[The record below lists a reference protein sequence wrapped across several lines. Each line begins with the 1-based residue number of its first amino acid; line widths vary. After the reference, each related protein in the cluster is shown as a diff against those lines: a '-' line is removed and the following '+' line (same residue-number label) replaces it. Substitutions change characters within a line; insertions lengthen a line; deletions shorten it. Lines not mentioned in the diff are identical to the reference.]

1 MKYQLVTT
9 EATVYARYLVAIEDD
24 QNEQDA
30 VEAVF
35 MGEVDQ
41 FDDEFSCE
49 DLVDNETVTDEE
61 ILRLM
66 KWTHMGDWSLK
77 TIKEMT
83 HVAERD
89 PV

>member
-24 QNEQDA
+24 QDEQDA

-41 FDDEFSCE
+41 FDDEFGCE
-49 DLVDNETVTDEE
+49 DLVDNETVDDEE

-83 HVAERD
+83 HVAQRD

>member
-49 DLVDNETVTDEE
+49 DLVDNETITDEE
-61 ILRLM
+61 IQRLV
-66 KWTHMGDWSLK
+66 KWTHMEDWSLSQ
-77 TIKEMT
+77 IKEMT

>member
-24 QNEQDA
+24 QDEQDA

-41 FDDEFSCE
+41 FDDEFGCE
-49 DLVDNETVTDEE
+49 DLVDNETVDDEE

-77 TIKEMT
+77 AIKETT
-83 HVAERD
+83 HVAQRD

>member
-24 QNEQDA
+24 QDEQDA

-41 FDDEFSCE
+41 FDDEFGCE
-49 DLVDNETVTDEE
+49 DLINN
-61 ILRLM
+61 
-66 KWTHMGDWSLK
+66 
-77 TIKEMT
+77 
-83 HVAERD
+83 
-89 PV
+89 

>member
-24 QNEQDA
+24 QDEQDA

-41 FDDEFSCE
+41 LDDEFGCE
-49 DLVDNETVTDEE
+49 DLVDNETVDDEE
-61 ILRLM
+61 ILRLA
-66 KWTHMGDWSLK
+66 KWTHMDGWSLAA
-77 TIKEMT
+77 IKETT
-83 HVAERD
+83 HVAQRD

>member
-24 QNEQDA
+24 QDEQDA

-41 FDDEFSCE
+41 FDDEFGCE

-61 ILRLM
+61 IQRLV
-66 KWTHMGDWSLK
+66 KWTHMEDWSLSQ
-77 TIKEMT
+77 IKEMT

>member
-24 QNEQDA
+24 QDEQDA

-41 FDDEFSCE
+41 LDDEFGCE

-61 ILRLM
+61 IQRLV
-66 KWTHMGDWSLK
+66 KWTHMEDWSLSQ
-77 TIKEMT
+77 IKEMT

>member
-41 FDDEFSCE
+41 FDDEYGCE
-49 DLVDNETVTDEE
+49 DLVDNETLTDEE
-61 ILRLM
+61 ILRLA
-66 KWTHMGDWSLK
+66 KWTHMGDWSLA

-83 HVAERD
+83 HVAQRD
-89 PV
+89 PE

>member
-41 FDDEFSCE
+41 FDDEFGCE
-49 DLVDNETVTDEE
+49 DLVDNETVDDEE

-83 HVAERD
+83 HIAARD

>member
-41 FDDEFSCE
+41 FDDEFGCE

-61 ILRLM
+61 ILQLM

-83 HVAERD
+83 HVAQRD

>member
-41 FDDEFSCE
+41 FDDEFGCE

-83 HVAERD
+83 HVAQRD

>member
-24 QNEQDA
+24 QDEQDA

-41 FDDEFSCE
+41 FDDEFGCE

-61 ILRLM
+61 IQRLV
-66 KWTHMGDWSLK
+66 KWTHMENFSLAQ
-77 TIKEMT
+77 IKEMT
-83 HVAERD
+83 TVAPRD

>member
-24 QNEQDA
+24 QDEQAA

-41 FDDEFSCE
+41 FDDEFGCE
-49 DLVDNETVTDEE
+49 DLVDNETITDEE
-61 ILRLM
+61 IQRLV
-66 KWTHMGDWSLK
+66 KWTHMEDWSLSQ
-77 TIKEMT
+77 IKEMT

>member
-24 QNEQDA
+24 QDEQDA

-41 FDDEFSCE
+41 FDDEFGCE

-61 ILRLM
+61 ILQLM
-66 KWTHMGDWSLK
+66 KWTHMSDWSLK

>member
-9 EATVYARYLVAIEDD
+9 ESTVYARYLVAIEDD

-49 DLVDNETVTDEE
+49 DLVDNETLTDEE

>member
-49 DLVDNETVTDEE
+49 DLVDNEALTDEE

-66 KWTHMGDWSLK
+66 KWTHMGDWSLSQ
-77 TIKEMT
+77 IKEMAV
-83 HVAERD
+83 VAPRD

>member
-41 FDDEFSCE
+41 FDDEFGCE
-49 DLVDNETVTDEE
+49 DLVDNETVDDEE

>member
-1 MKYQLVTT
+1 VKYQLVTT

-24 QNEQDA
+24 QDEQDA

-41 FDDEFSCE
+41 FDDEFGCE

-61 ILRLM
+61 ILQLM

>member
-24 QNEQDA
+24 QDEQDA

-49 DLVDNETVTDEE
+49 DLVDNETLTDEE

-66 KWTHMGDWSLK
+66 KWTHMGDWSLSQ
-77 TIKEMT
+77 IKEMAV
-83 HVAERD
+83 VAERD

>member
-24 QNEQDA
+24 QDEQDA

-49 DLVDNETVTDEE
+49 DLVDNETLTDEE
-61 ILRLM
+61 ILRLAR
-66 KWTHMGDWSLK
+66 WTHMDGWSVN
-77 TIKEMT
+77 TIKEAT
-83 HVAERD
+83 VIAQRD

>member
-24 QNEQDA
+24 QDEQDA

-41 FDDEFSCE
+41 FDDEFGCE
-49 DLVDNETVTDEE
+49 DLVDNETITDEE
-61 ILRLM
+61 IQRLV
-66 KWTHMGDWSLK
+66 KWTHMEDWSLSQ
-77 TIKEMT
+77 IKEMT